1 VSELQVLTKPDRMA
15 QEVRGLASRARAKG
29 SLISIC
35 RHETRLSTLWPLD
48 ESWSQRQE
56 GSARL
61 RVTLS
66 G

>member
-1 VSELQVLTKPDRMA
+1 MSELQVLTKPDRMA
-15 QEVRGLASRARAKG
+15 QEVKLAIRARAKG